1 MTRFVVRLVLRGEAP
16 SIAVLDAALSH
27 ASYSSRSGM
36 RTEVHEA
43 ADAIVH
49 AFAEIRSAAGLTG
62 SLSAVSTAMAS
73 ATDHRSDGDR
83 S

>member
-1 MTRFVVRLVLRGEAP
+1 
-16 SIAVLDAALSH
+16 
-27 ASYSSRSGM
+27 
-36 RTEVHEA
+36 
-43 ADAIVH
+43 VH